1 MKKLPIVYT
10 LSLFSLV
17 ISLQA
22 CHNGASNNGSAD
34 STASASPATPNPSQ
48 DGASKL
54 DSSNISGPVAVSKT
68 DEAFIMTAADGGM
81 TEVQASQVAQSQAAN
96 PRVKQFAS
104 MMVTDHTKAGDQLK
118 SLAQS
123 KNVPVPPGIS
133 DEHRKA
139 VSSLQQKTGN
149 DFDKAYMKMMVKD
162 HEETVHDFEKGGD
175 EAQDSSLKQFI
186 TATLPTLRMH
196 LDSAKAIEKTL

>member
-1 MKKLPIVYT
+1 MYSLLL
-10 LSLFSLV
+10 LSAA

-22 CHNGASNNGSAD
+22 CHSGTSGNAGTD
-34 STASASPATPNPSQ
+34 STAMVSPATPNPAQ
-48 DGASKL
+48 DGASKM
-54 DSSNISGPVAVSKT
+54 DSSNVSGPVAVSKS
-68 DEAFIMTAADGGM
+68 DEAFIMDAADGGM
-81 TEVQASQVAQSQAAN
+81 TEVQASQAAQAQAVN
-96 PRVKQFAS
+96 PRVQQFAA

-133 DEHRKA
+133 AEHQNAIADIKR
-139 VSSLQQKTGN
+139 KTGS

-162 HEETVHDFEKGGD
+162 HESTVHAFEKASR
-175 EAQDSSLKQFI
+175 EAQDSSLKNFV
-186 TATLPTLRMH
+186 TTTLPTLQMH